1 MRASELRP
9 LPPDP
14 CRSEG
19 EQRMPKPSYKDL
31 EKRVQQLEGIVRNVL
46 TGVPD
51 SERNE
56 LFELAVLVNVA
67 EAVGRTRDLDQL
79 LSVVIEE
86 VCKALITEGAGVLL
100 YDDNRG
106 DLYFRKIRDTKNIL
120 APQISELRLPLEG
133 SIAGWVF
140 RNNKAARVNDTATDP
155 RYYPEMTERSGFSIR
170 KVLQVPL
177 NTGDKTIGVLMI
189 MNKIGGDFS
198 ELDEALATSMAVSIA
213 LAIDNTTMYEK
224 LRKSRDDLE
233 MLYRA
238 SMAIASTLDLD
249 HLLEVVVRELI
260 GAMETEAAG
269 ILLYDERTENLYWK
283 EVQDERGE
291 LDRLAAEL
299 RLPLHHSVSGRVFRT
314 GEPAL
319 LNDPT
324 SDPEFF
330 RPFETRAGFSIRN
343 EVIVPLNT
351 REGTIGVL
359 VVMNKR
365 HGRFTEEDV
374 HVCTSLAGVVALAVE
389 NANFFTALMSSYSEL
404 EALNRAKTKI
414 LNHLS
419 HELRTPLAIIRGSV
433 ATMRRK
439 LTNQGITGFER
450 TIDRVERHVQSLN
463 RLEAQV
469 ESIMMTGYS
478 WEKRMISGFLQ
489 CALDLMAVQAE
500 RTPEITHASE
510 VIHHWLE
517 KTFPTYKDEPDL
529 INVKQFGEALML
541 RIRGRITQQ
550 QRTVDLEC
558 ALANEAH
565 VLIPSH
571 VLDAVI
577 EGLVRNAVEATPDH
591 GKVTVSGKKT
601 GTRYVLRVK
610 DTGMGIPEK
619 DKVFIFEGFY
629 HVQDTDDYSS
639 GRQYSFNAGGK
650 GIDLLR
656 IRMFSEIYGF
666 KLSFTSRRC
675 PHLEDSSAQVPG
687 DASLCPHCPTTADCA
702 KYGGTEFVVDFPLAD
717 KDGVIEDRSTSIFD
731 G

>member
-1 MRASELRP
+1 
-9 LPPDP
+9 
-14 CRSEG
+14 
-19 EQRMPKPSYKDL
+19 MPKPSYGDL
-31 EKRVQQLEGIVRNVL
+31 ERRVQQLEGVVRDVL
-46 TGVPD
+46 SSASDTD
-51 SERNE
+51 RNE

-86 VCKALITEGAGVLL
+86 VCKALIAEGAGVLL

-106 DLYFRKIRDTKNIL
+106 DLYFRKIRDTRNIL
-120 APQISELRLPLEG
+120 APQISELRLPIDG

-140 RNNKAARVNDTATDP
+140 KNNKAARVNDTATDP
-155 RYYPEMTERSGFSIR
+155 RYYPEMTKRSGFSIR

-198 ELDEALATSMAVSIA
+198 ELDEALATSMGVSIA
-213 LAIDNTTMYEK
+213 LAIDNATVYEK
-224 LRKSRDDLE
+224 LKKSRDDLE

-269 ILLYDERTENLYWK
+269 ILLYDERCGDLYWK

-291 LDRLAAEL
+291 LDKLAGEL
-299 RLPLHHSVSGRVFRT
+299 RLPLDASVSGRVYRT
-314 GEPAL
+314 GEPAM
-319 LNDPT
+319 LNDPC

-330 RPFETRAGFSIRN
+330 RPFETRSGFLIRN

-359 VVMNKR
+359 AVMNKR
-365 HGRFTEEDV
+365 HGRFTEADV
-374 HVCTSLAGVVALAVE
+374 HVCLSLAGVVALAVE
-389 NANFFTALMSSYSEL
+389 NANFFTELMNSYGEL

-439 LTNQGITGFER
+439 LTNEGITGFER
-450 TIDRVERHVQSLN
+450 AIDRIERHVQSLN

-478 WEKRMISGFLQ
+478 WEKRMISSFLQ

-529 INVKQFGEALML
+529 IDVKQFGDALMV
-541 RIRGRITQQ
+541 RIRDKAAQQ
-550 QRTVDLEC
+550 KRLVNLTCDLQS
-558 ALANEAH
+558 EAQ
-565 VLIPSH
+565 VLIPTH
-571 VLDAVI
+571 VLESVI
-577 EGLVRNAVEATPDH
+577 EGLVRNAIEATPDH
-591 GKVTVSGKKT
+591 GKVTVT
-601 GTRYVLRVK
+601 GRRTGNRYVVSVK
-610 DTGMGIPEK
+610 DTGIGIPEK

-650 GIDLLR
+650 GVDLLR

-666 KLSFTSRRC
+666 KLSFTSKRC
-675 PHLEDSSAQVPG
+675 PHLEDSAPQMPG
-687 DASLCPHCPTTADCA
+687 DASECPHCAVSADCER
-702 KYGGTEFVVDFPLAD
+702 YGGTEFVVDFPLAD
-717 KDGVIEDRSTSIFD
+717 KDGVIEERSTSIFD